1 MLLLSSTLLH
11 STVLLYSTLP
21 YCTVQG
27 KNALMYAVQ
36 FQHELLVSYLTSRP
50 NIAIDAVDTDGYTAL
65 VLAVELD
72 GEAAAVGLNMAK
84 VLLLA
89 GANPNVMTFRRKT
102 ALRIAC
108 SKQDVTMV
116 GRHWCDYHYLIA
128 IPYYTICC
136 SPHLIS
142 SHC

>member
-1 MLLLSSTLLH
+1 
-11 STVLLYSTLP
+11 
-21 YCTVQG
+21 
-27 KNALMYAVQ
+27 MYAVQ

-50 NIAIDAVDTDGYTAL
+50 NIAIDEVDTDGYTAL

-72 GEAAAVGLNMAK
+72 GEAATVGLNMAK

-116 GRHWCDYHYLIA
+116 GRHWCVL
-128 IPYYTICC
+128 CM
-136 SPHLIS
+136 
-142 SHC
+142 

>member
-1 MLLLSSTLLH
+1 
-11 STVLLYSTLP
+11 
-21 YCTVQG
+21 
-27 KNALMYAVQ
+27 
-36 FQHELLVSYLTSRP
+36 LVGYLTSRP

-72 GEAAAVGLNMAK
+72 GEAATVGLNMAK

-116 GRHWCDYHYLIA
+116 GRHC
-128 IPYYTICC
+128 
-136 SPHLIS
+136 
-142 SHC
+142 